1 MLLTYYSTFTSVVL
15 LLLVPLPVLSSE
27 RASEGHEGSIT
38 IVILIMISSSSSSS
52 SSTIIIIISSTIL
65 WLLLLSDGQC
75 DGRWWRRV
83 ASQSAKVA
91 EQTFLLSNGAH
102 EPWDRLLLAE
112 REQQIIHNG

>member
-52 SSTIIIIISSTIL
+52 SSTIIIISSTIL